1 LPEADGV
8 DEVGALVLDV
18 AGAGLVSV
26 ELPQAAS
33 DSTVAPVT
41 ARNAARESREVERVA
56 GIGVLSVVGHRERT
70 DSVNGFT
77 INGAAECTLSPD

>member
-1 LPEADGV
+1 LPDADGV
-8 DEVGALVLDV
+8 DEVGALLLDV

-33 DSTVAPVT
+33 NSAVAPVT
-41 ARNAARESREVERVA
+41 ASNATWDSRAVERVA
-56 GIGVLSVVGHRERT
+56 GIGVLSVVGRGERT

-77 INGAAECTLSPD
+77 INGAAECRLSPD